1 MDYKTQGIDSE
12 LIENKCSSDD
22 DEESELVRSIKRM
35 RNIGTGRNS
44 RRMEEN
50 SNKIVSEANIKRK
63 TGDTQCQSYSQNKTK
78 KKTGEE
84 VHVFFYKKIF
94 YKKMSLKNR
103 KILRKF

>member
-50 SNKIVSEANIKRK
+50 SNKIVSEANIKRT
-63 TGDTQCQSYSQNKTK
+63 TGDTQCQSDSQNKTK
-78 KKTGEE
+78 KKQEKKYT
-84 VHVFFYKKIF
+84 FF
-94 YKKMSLKNR
+94 L
-103 KILRKF
+103 